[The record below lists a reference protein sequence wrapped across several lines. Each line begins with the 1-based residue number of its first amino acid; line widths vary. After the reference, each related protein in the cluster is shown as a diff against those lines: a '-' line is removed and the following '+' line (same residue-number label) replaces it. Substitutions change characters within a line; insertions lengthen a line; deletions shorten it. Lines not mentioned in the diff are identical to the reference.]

1 MMKSVRVDKLPSMVG
16 QEIGVSQWFE
26 VTQDAVNQFSDITLD
41 HQFIHVDE
49 EKAAQTPFG
58 GTIAHGFLTL
68 SMLSHFAETGAGLVI
83 DGTKMGVNYGFDK
96 VRFIHP
102 VRVGKKIRS
111 RTVLQSFEDKGNG
124 QYLLHN
130 AITIEI
136 QNVDKPALVGVWLTM
151 LVV

>member
-16 QEIGVSQWFE
+16 QEIGISQWFE